1 MEDKVQL
8 YVYDLSQG
16 MARQLSPMLLGQQI
30 DGIWHTAVV
39 VRGLEYFYGQGI
51 QISRAGTTPFGVA
64 VQVLDLGTT
73 SIPTDIIDELL
84 MDLGNG
90 QFRAQDY
97 NLIYNN
103 CNHFSH
109 QLSQLLTG
117 QGIPDHIVLQGE
129 RVLNSPMGQML
140 RPMLMQ
146 MEGQLGNMTAG
157 AGAAGAMPTPAGGA
171 SQPASSPIP
180 PTATATPPAA
190 TTISPA
196 ATAIPFATA
205 APVPTASVPQA
216 ATLVSSVTVVSHPP
230 PVVVIA
236 SASGA
241 SLSEVSPPSTEFDA
255 LVITTGTHAATSV
268 VGGEAS
274 CAAGV
279 AAMETDGSGAAQP
292 QE

>member
-1 MEDKVQL
+1 MFGKQ
-8 YVYDLSQG
+8 
-16 MARQLSPMLLGQQI
+16 R
-30 DGIWHTAVV
+30 
-39 VRGLEYFYGQGI
+39 
-51 QISRAGTTPFGVA
+51 TTG
-64 VQVLDLGTT
+64 
-73 SIPTDIIDELL
+73 IPTDIIDELL

-171 SQPASSPIP
+171 SQPASSPTSP
-180 PTATATPPAA
+180 AASAAAPAATATPHV
-190 TTISPA
+190 
-196 ATAIPFATA
+196 ATAIPSA
-205 APVPTASVPQA
+205 APVPTGSVPQA

-230 PVVVIA
+230 PVVVTA

-241 SLSEVSPPSTEFDA
+241 SLSEVSPPSTELAA
-255 LVITTGTHAATSV
+255 LVITTGMHTATSV
-268 VGGEAS
+268 VEGEAS